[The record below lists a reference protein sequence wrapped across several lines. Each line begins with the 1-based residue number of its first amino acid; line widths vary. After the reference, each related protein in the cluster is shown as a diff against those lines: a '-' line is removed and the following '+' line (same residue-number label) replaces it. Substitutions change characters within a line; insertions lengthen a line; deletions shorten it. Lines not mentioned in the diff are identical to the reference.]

1 MSVNIEKVESKLQEL
16 RKEKLNT
23 ASRIENMEQFLLTK
37 ESGFVQT
44 LVDKGIQKDD
54 AFVAWFT
61 LSPMAASNK
70 TFEQFK
76 AFVDMLE
83 SNPKE
88 FSTTMQGLRDHY
100 LVDSGSQ
107 NLKVFL
113 AQNAYTAT
121 AKAFNNAFD
130 EASAKTD
137 VSTGRNDS
145 LSLFMQ
151 SKVTFEKGVSNS

>member
-76 AFVDMLE
+76 AFVDTLE

-107 NLKVFL
+107 DLKVFL
-113 AQNAYTAT
+113 AQNAYT

-137 VSTGRNDS
+137 VSTGRDDS
-145 LSLFMQ
+145 LSLFM
-151 SKVTFEKGVSNS
+151 KGKATVEKGVSIS